1 MEFSPLSLLLILH
14 FFLPL
19 HVSSQTINTNTTLF
33 SCSSNTSVSCSTF
46 VLYRT
51 QPEYT
56 DLGSISDLFGVSRLS
71 LEEANDLQS
80 EEVTLPADQLLVVP
94 VACGCT
100 GNRSSA
106 NITYTIKD
114 GDSFFL
120 VSTQAFGNLTD
131 YQLVEDLNPTL
142 EPTSLKSG
150 QEVIV
155 PVYCKCPEK
164 TQLDRG
170 IKFLVTYVWSDE
182 DDIFQLSK
190 KMNSTAD
197 AMVATNNYR
206 NFSAAVFH
214 PILIPVPE
222 KPHLPLLLYNT
233 TSPAVDRSSKSNRKV
248 IIVSTTVGAA
258 SAVVIWSL
266 LLLVCTKFCQK
277 TPVIGTRSAADLLT
291 RNQSTRK
298 VKKLLAGVSQFIDKP
313 LMYEIKDIMESTMN
327 LNEAHRIGDLVYQ
340 ATLNGEMYAVKQA
353 KGHVAEEMRIS
364 QIVNHAN
371 IIKLAGFS
379 IHEDGRIF
387 WVYEF
392 AENGSLDK
400 WLFAKPSSSDSIGHL
415 SWRQRLDIALD
426 VANALQYLHE
436 HTRPS
441 MVHRAIKT
449 SNILLDA
456 HFKAKISNFSMA
468 KPATIGIRP
477 SGDVFA
483 FGVVLL
489 ELLSGKEEA
498 IEDAEVGVLWRE
510 IRMVLE
516 VEEER
521 AGRLLRWMDPN
532 LKGLYP
538 LDGAM
543 TLAAM
548 ARACTTEDSTERPR
562 ISEIVFS
569 LSVLSQSCT
578 DPFERAS
585 MMINSEERLPI
596 KDIVVAR

>member
-1 MEFSPLSLLLILH
+1 
-14 FFLPL
+14 
-19 HVSSQTINTNTTLF
+19 
-33 SCSSNTSVSCSTF
+33 
-46 VLYRT
+46 
-51 QPEYT
+51 
-56 DLGSISDLFGVSRLS
+56 
-71 LEEANDLQS
+71 
-80 EEVTLPADQLLVVP
+80 
-94 VACGCT
+94 
-100 GNRSSA
+100 
-106 NITYTIKD
+106 
-114 GDSFFL
+114 
-120 VSTQAFGNLTD
+120 
-131 YQLVEDLNPTL
+131 
-142 EPTSLKSG
+142 
-150 QEVIV
+150 
-155 PVYCKCPEK
+155 
-164 TQLDRG
+164 
-170 IKFLVTYVWSDE
+170 
-182 DDIFQLSK
+182 
-190 KMNSTAD
+190 
-197 AMVATNNYR
+197 
-206 NFSAAVFH
+206 
-214 PILIPVPE
+214 
-222 KPHLPLLLYNT
+222 
-233 TSPAVDRSSKSNRKV
+233 
-248 IIVSTTVGAA
+248 VSTTVGAA

-426 VANALQYLHE
+426 VANGLQYLHE